1 MNVKIGQTEQFDLS
15 VLPKHAQRE
24 LYDFY
29 LFLKQRHQEKKIQ
42 FKDRETALL
51 SEQSLS
57 EDWNKTSEDEAWQAF
72 Q

>member
-1 MNVKIGQTEQFDLS
+1 MNVRIEQPEQLDLS
-15 VLPKHAQRE
+15 VLPKYAQRE

-42 FKDRETALL
+42 SKAGETALL

>member
-1 MNVKIGQTEQFDLS
+1 MNVGIGQAEQFDLS

-24 LYDFY
+24 LYNFY
-29 LFLKQRHQEKKIQ
+29 LFLKQHHQEKKIQ
-42 FKDRETALL
+42 SKVGDTALL